1 MPLMDSKSLNQYKGR
16 QKETSKA
23 LSNCWEVH
31 AEYRGEGHL
40 IEGVSNDIEI
50 FDPSLQL
57 LPLFCIREE
66 KGAH

>member
-1 MPLMDSKSLNQYKGR
+1 MKS
-16 QKETSKA
+16 SKA
-23 LSNCWEVH
+23 LSNSGEVH
-31 AEYRGEGHL
+31 TEYRGEGL
-40 IEGVSNDIEI
+40 GEGASNDTKI